1 MVIFL
6 VKVLMIYRVRIR
18 CGAKWGFTKG
28 KALGHKWRK
37 WTIDPKSLLRGHK
50 ARLIRTCSRCGKK
63 DYKYK

>member
-1 MVIFL
+1 MC
-6 VKVLMIYRVRIR
+6 IR